1 MAANEINVS
10 ESVDVK
16 MQADLDKA
24 LEKVAS
30 LQKEVDAANKK
41 ASSFARSSGQ
51 GQSKGGNVEIGP
63 S

>member
-24 LEKVAS
+24 LEKKAS

-41 ASSFARSSGQ
+41 ASSCKKQWTRPI
-51 GQSKGGNVEIGP
+51 KRRKR
-63 S
+63 